1 MILQK
6 ENIKIQMIKNNTDQ
20 FKIILE
26 YIKDLSIETPS
37 VSALSFVKE
46 NISNYNMDIDIASMV
61 LPSKALEITTKLTL
75 QDKKDNNE
83 KAFFEIKY
91 ATVTSLDREINDKN
105 AIGKIVLCDLQKI
118 IYPKIQNIFLNIIKN
133 AGYPEIKFEKDV
145 DFEKLYSE
153 KFN

>member
-1 MILQK
+1 
-6 ENIKIQMIKNNTDQ
+6 MIKNNTDQ

-91 ATVTSLDREINDKN
+91 ATVISLDRNINGKN

>member
-1 MILQK
+1 
-6 ENIKIQMIKNNTDQ
+6 MIKNNTDQ

-91 ATVTSLDREINDKN
+91 ATVISLDREINDKN

-133 AGYPEIKFEKDV
+133 AVYPEIKFEKDV

>member
-1 MILQK
+1 
-6 ENIKIQMIKNNTDQ
+6 MIKNNTDQ

-91 ATVTSLDREINDKN
+91 ATVISLDRNINDKN

-133 AGYPEIKFEKDV
+133 AGYPEINFEKDV

>member
-1 MILQK
+1 
-6 ENIKIQMIKNNTDQ
+6 MIKNNTDQ

-91 ATVTSLDREINDKN
+91 ATVISLDRNINDKN